1 MSDKKNDDLPLR
13 SPRGGS
19 PLNGNGDAGRFAPKQ
34 QHQAGASLKASW
46 ASIEENGTVAVLA
59 YCFASTSMT
68 LVNKFVVSGNS
79 WNLHLLY
86 LAIQH
91 IIVTVAVVLMQQLG
105 IISGVDLYNPSKAK
119 KWFPIALMLVTMIF
133 TGNKALQF
141 LSVPV
146 YTIFKNLAVVVI
158 AYGEVIW
165 FNGSVSPLSLVS
177 FILMVL
183 SSVLAAWSDFSDAKS
198 SAANSRLSTLN
209 AGYFWMLINV
219 LAASTYALG
228 MRGGMKK
235 INLKNWDVIYYNN
248 VLTIPLLLG
257 GSLFLEDWSS
267 ANLERNFPPA
277 ARQSLIIGMIYSG
290 LGALLIS
297 YCTAWCIRA
306 TSSTTYAMSG
316 ALNKLP
322 MAIAGLV
329 FFKEPVTFGGVVAIL
344 MGFVSGVLY
353 SVAKTSKPKEKTTD
367 LPLTNLPQSNGQH
380 PK

>member
-1 MSDKKNDDLPLR
+1 
-13 SPRGGS
+13 
-19 PLNGNGDAGRFAPKQ
+19 
-34 QHQAGASLKASW
+34 
-46 ASIEENGTVAVLA
+46 
-59 YCFASTSMT
+59 MT

-91 IIVTVAVVLMQQLG
+91 IIVTAAVVLMQQLG
-105 IISGVDLYNPSKAK
+105 IISGVDLYNPSKAR
-119 KWFPIALMLVTMIF
+119 KWFPIAMMLVTMIF

-177 FILMVL
+177 FVLMVL

-198 SAANSRLSTLN
+198 SATNSRLSTLN

-228 MRGGMKK
+228 MRGGMSK
-235 INLKNWDVIYYNN
+235 IKLKNWDVIYYNN
-248 VLTIPLLLG
+248 VLTIPILLG

-267 ANLERNFPPA
+267 ANLERNFPRSSPEPDH
-277 ARQSLIIGMIYSG
+277 RHD
-290 LGALLIS
+290 LLRS
-297 YCTAWCIRA
+297 WRPPH
-306 TSSTTYAMSG
+306 
-316 ALNKLP
+316 LLLH
-322 MAIAGLV
+322 GLV
-329 FFKEPVTFGGVVAIL
+329 HPGDILHHLRHVRCAQQAPHGHRRPRLLQGACNVWWCRCHPHGLRERRSLLRGQDQQAKGEDIRSAPHEPTADQWPAPQVNGGPGAGYQDRALMTFSIR
-344 MGFVSGVLY
+344 F
-353 SVAKTSKPKEKTTD
+353 
-367 LPLTNLPQSNGQH
+367 
-380 PK
+380 